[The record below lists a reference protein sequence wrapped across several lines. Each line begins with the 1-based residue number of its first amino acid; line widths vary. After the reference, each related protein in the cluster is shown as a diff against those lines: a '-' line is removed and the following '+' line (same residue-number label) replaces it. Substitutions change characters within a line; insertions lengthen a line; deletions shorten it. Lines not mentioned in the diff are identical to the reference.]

1 MSFNLSLGKSI
12 AFSSLTSIDKLVSM
26 PDSRFKPY
34 AKKVQ
39 KIYYQ
44 AEARFERSKPE
55 NDDHHLILFNFEI
68 AHARWS
74 KMKKAAA
81 LRLQK

>member
-44 AEARFERSKPE
+44 SKARFERSKPE
-55 NDDHHLILFNFEI
+55 NDDHHFILFSYEL

-74 KMKKAAA
+74 NMKKAAA
-81 LRLQK
+81 QRLKK